1 MPPSTAKRFT
11 AEEDSKTGKRKK
23 RRSPRL
29 TGVSKQRKK
38 ANARERDRV
47 SVLNNY
53 IQILRTLIPQN
64 GNKTTK
70 FDVIVGAT
78 SYISQLSSILQGE
91 DDFTVSK
98 EMDAEDM
105 VDSQWQL
112 WESRKQR
119 LSNLKTFSLKK
130 ATGWRCNSRDV

>member
-1 MPPSTAKRFT
+1 MPPSTAQRFT
-11 AEEDSKTGKRKK
+11 TEEDSTRNCKRKK

-47 SVLNNY
+47 SVLNDY
-53 IQILRTLIPQN
+53 IQVLRTLIPQSQKS
-64 GNKTTK
+64 NKTTK

-78 SYISQLSSILQGE
+78 AYISQLSSILREE

-98 EMDAEDM
+98 EMDAEDI
-105 VDSQWQL
+105 VEIQ
-112 WESRKQR
+112 
-119 LSNLKTFSLKK
+119 
-130 ATGWRCNSRDV
+130 

>member
-1 MPPSTAKRFT
+1 MPPSTEQRCA
-11 AEEDSKTGKRKK
+11 AEDDPTRNCKRKK

-53 IQILRTLIPQN
+53 IQILRSLIPQSQN
-64 GNKTTK
+64 SNKATK

-78 SYISQLSSILQGE
+78 SYISQLSSILQE
-91 DDFTVSK
+91 DDDFGVTK
-98 EMDAEDM
+98 EIDAKDM
-105 VDSQWQL
+105 VESQ
-112 WESRKQR
+112 
-119 LSNLKTFSLKK
+119 
-130 ATGWRCNSRDV
+130 

>member
-1 MPPSTAKRFT
+1 MPPSTEQRFT
-11 AEEDSKTGKRKK
+11 AEEDSSRNYKRKK

-53 IQILRTLIPQN
+53 IQILRTLIPQSQN
-64 GNKTTK
+64 SNKTTK

-78 SYISQLSSILQGE
+78 SYISQLSSILQE
-91 DDFTVSK
+91 KDDFRVSK
-98 EMDAEDM
+98 EVDAEDM
-105 VDSQWQL
+105 VESQ
-112 WESRKQR
+112 
-119 LSNLKTFSLKK
+119 
-130 ATGWRCNSRDV
+130 

>member
-105 VDSQWQL
+105 VDSQ
-112 WESRKQR
+112 
-119 LSNLKTFSLKK
+119 
-130 ATGWRCNSRDV
+130 

>member
-1 MPPSTAKRFT
+1 MPPSTAERFT
-11 AEEDSKTGKRKK
+11 AEEDSKNCKRKK

-53 IQILRTLIPQN
+53 IQILRSLIPQN

-91 DDFTVSK
+91 DNYTVSK

-105 VDSQWQL
+105 VESQWQL

-119 LSNLKTFSLKK
+119 LWLTTWKHFL
-130 ATGWRCNSRDV
+130 

>member
-29 TGVSKQRKK
+29 TGVSKQRKN

-105 VDSQWQL
+105 VDSQ
-112 WESRKQR
+112 
-119 LSNLKTFSLKK
+119 
-130 ATGWRCNSRDV
+130 

>member
-1 MPPSTAKRFT
+1 MSILLQKCHLIALKKFLARRQIMPSSTAERFT
-11 AEEDSKTGKRKK
+11 ANEDSKTCKRKK

-47 SVLNNY
+47 SVLNDY
-53 IQILRTLIPQN
+53 IQILRTLIPQS

-78 SYISQLSSILQGE
+78 SYISQLSSILQRE
-91 DDFTVSK
+91 DDFEVSK
-98 EMDAEDM
+98 ERDAEDM
-105 VDSQWQL
+105 VESQ
-112 WESRKQR
+112 
-119 LSNLKTFSLKK
+119 
-130 ATGWRCNSRDV
+130 

>member
-11 AEEDSKTGKRKK
+11 AEEDSKTSKRKK

-38 ANARERDRV
+38 ANARERNRV
-47 SVLNNY
+47 SVLNDY

-78 SYISQLSSILQGE
+78 SYISQLSSILQRE
-91 DDFTVSK
+91 DDFAVSK

-105 VDSQWQL
+105 VESQ
-112 WESRKQR
+112 
-119 LSNLKTFSLKK
+119 
-130 ATGWRCNSRDV
+130 

>member
-1 MPPSTAKRFT
+1 MPPSNAKRFT
-11 AEEDSKTGKRKK
+11 AEEDSKNFKRKK

-64 GNKTTK
+64 SNKTTK

-78 SYISQLSSILQGE
+78 SYISQLSSILQE
-91 DDFTVSK
+91 ENDFVVNK
-98 EMDAEDM
+98 EIKTEDM
-105 VDSQWQL
+105 DESQ
-112 WESRKQR
+112 
-119 LSNLKTFSLKK
+119 
-130 ATGWRCNSRDV
+130 

>member
-1 MPPSTAKRFT
+1 MPPSTAKRFI

-105 VDSQWQL
+105 VDSQ
-112 WESRKQR
+112 
-119 LSNLKTFSLKK
+119 
-130 ATGWRCNSRDV
+130 

>member
-1 MPPSTAKRFT
+1 MPPSTAEHFT
-11 AEEDSKTGKRKK
+11 AEEDSKNCKRKK

-64 GNKTTK
+64 CNKTTK

-91 DDFTVSK
+91 DDFTVNK
-98 EMDAEDM
+98 EMKAEDM
-105 VDSQWQL
+105 VESQWQL
-112 WESRKQR
+112 WERGNKD
-119 LSNLKTFSLKK
+119 T
-130 ATGWRCNSRDV
+130 A

>member
-1 MPPSTAKRFT
+1 MPPSTAERFT
-11 AEEDSKTGKRKK
+11 AEEDSKNCKRKK

-53 IQILRTLIPQN
+53 IQILRSLIPQN

-91 DDFTVSK
+91 DNYTVSK
-98 EMDAEDM
+98 EMDAEDIAQ
-105 VDSQWQL
+105 SQ
-112 WESRKQR
+112 
-119 LSNLKTFSLKK
+119 
-130 ATGWRCNSRDV
+130 